1 MASKKLA
8 HARTLA
14 IKTGAKVRA
23 IKATSARN
31 SKTSAIKTSA
41 TKTGAAKTGAT
52 KTGVTKTS
60 ATKTSATKTGAA
72 KTSATKTGATKTGAT
87 KTGAAKTGVTKTR
100 VTKIGAAETKIK
112 ARRNAPADAEA
123 IRERLACAI
132 PKPVCELHF
141 RSPFELLIAT
151 ILSAQSTDRT
161 VNAVMPG
168 LLARFPNALA
178 LAAADQEELES
189 LIKPT
194 GFFRNKSKS
203 IRGAAQRLVE
213 HHGGEVP
220 RTLEALTELP
230 GVARKTANVVLG
242 TAYRIAS
249 GFVVDTHVARVSQR
263 LGLTGETDPVRIEQ
277 DLCRLFPR
285 DAWIDFGHRFL
296 LHGRYTCLAKR
307 PLCEECPLNELCPS
321 RSAAPLGPWEARAA
335 HERERVERA
344 LG

>member
-8 HARTLA
+8 HARSAA
-14 IKTGAKVRA
+14 IKSGAKVRA
-23 IKATSARN
+23 IKTSARD
-31 SKTSAIKTSA
+31 SKPRA
-41 TKTGAAKTGAT
+41 TKTEAARTGAAKNGAT
-52 KTGVTKTS
+52 KTKAAKNG
-60 ATKTSATKTGAA
+60 ATKTSAAGA
-72 KTSATKTGATKTGAT
+72 
-87 KTGAAKTGVTKTR
+87 
-100 VTKIGAAETKIK
+100 KIMK
-112 ARRNAPADAEA
+112 ARRIAAADTQA
-123 IRERLACAI
+123 ISERLARAI

-161 VNAVMPG
+161 VNAVMPA
-168 LLARFPNALA
+168 LLARFPNARA
-178 LAAADQEELES
+178 LAAADQEELEG

-203 IRGAAQRLVE
+203 IRGAAQHLVE

-220 RTLEALTELP
+220 RTLEELTALP

-263 LGLTGETDPVRIEQ
+263 LGLTSETDPVRIEQ
-277 DLCRLFPR
+277 NLCQLFPR
-285 DAWIDFGHRFL
+285 DAWIDSGHRFL

-307 PLCEECPLNELCPS
+307 PSCEACPLNELCPS

-335 HERERVERA
+335 HESERVGRA